1 MYNVIFFVNV
11 GVVAFTSSC
20 NHFSLLVGRMM
31 TNGGGG
37 GGGDE
42 EEEELEEDLDG
53 KKRKPAVVCPY
64 HVTSVR

>member
-42 EEEELEEDLDG
+42 DDDDDDEEDDD
-53 KKRKPAVVCPY
+53 KD
-64 HVTSVR
+64 